1 MQEYRMGFVDD
12 SLFKLFYFILKLFD
26 WCFITFHACIY
37 LWDILFT
44 FHTCIYLWDILF
56 TFHTCIYLWLWSLQ
70 RYRDCEGILNYFN
83 SPSLWDHEASYKK
96 CFVSHQSIWI
106 PTSCRSRRGRDHME
120 LDLQLPMQSV
130 LITTNVVSSN
140 PAQARCSGYNIMW

>member
-106 PTSCRSRRGRDHME
+106 PTSCSGRDHME

-130 LITTNVVSSN
+130 PITTNVVSSN

>member
-70 RYRDCEGILNYFN
+70 RYRDCEGILNYFS

-106 PTSCRSRRGRDHME
+106 PTSCRSHRGRDHME